1 MAAWINCGWTHLR
14 VSSSTSVALSTVAIT
29 IQYNGNTEQTIFVGI
44 NSTVIYKDRSQIQIE
59 NIYLFCRS
67 SFQPGTY
74 STLFSHPVHLVLSQ
88 NKICFLNLTTECT
101 KDGQYFFFPFVIFF
115 FFLSDSANTSL
126 CYLVCNHYGKQKKFS
141 PECCG
146 KGYTCLKNGD

>member
-101 KDGQYFFFPFVIFF
+101 KDGQYFFFFPFVIFF
-115 FFLSDSANTSL
+115 SFCQILQIQVFVIWYVITMESRKSFPLNVVGRATR
-126 CYLVCNHYGKQKKFS
+126 V
-141 PECCG
+141 
-146 KGYTCLKNGD
+146 

>member
-115 FFLSDSANTSL
+115 FFCQILQIQVFVIWYVITMESRKSFPLNVVGRATR
-126 CYLVCNHYGKQKKFS
+126 V
-141 PECCG
+141 
-146 KGYTCLKNGD
+146 

>member
-14 VSSSTSVALSTVAIT
+14 VISSTSVALSTVAIT
-29 IQYNGNTEQTIFVGI
+29 IQYNGNTEQTIFFGI
-44 NSTVIYKDRSQIQIE
+44 NSMVIYKDRSQIQIE

-115 FFLSDSANTSL
+115 SFCQILQIQVFVIWYVITMESRKSFPLNVVGRATR
-126 CYLVCNHYGKQKKFS
+126 V
-141 PECCG
+141 
-146 KGYTCLKNGD
+146 